1 MTQSTASSST
11 ASSSTTSPA
20 GRRSLR
26 RTAVVALSALALAGI
41 PVAAYAVNSGQAATT
56 TGTHAARAT
65 ARSDP
70 KPTVVLVHGAF
81 ADSSGWYGVM
91 DKLRK
96 DGYPVRALNTPLRGL
111 DSDAAYIR
119 GFLDTVKGPIILVG
133 HSYGGA
139 VITNA
144 AAGDPDVKA
153 LVYVAA
159 LVPDAGEKLTD
170 VTAHPVTHPLPA
182 QPLQAVPITGAD
194 GTRGVELT
202 LDPAKFRAFFAADVS
217 PGKAADM
224 ADAQNSVNVAAFN
237 QPSAA
242 AAWRTIP
249 SWYLVAK
256 QDRILSPELERW
268 MAKRAG
274 ARTVE
279 INSSHAAM
287 VSHPGAV
294 KNLIEQADRGTD

>member
-1 MTQSTASSST
+1 MTQATTPSTPTNPRRS
-11 ASSSTTSPA
+11 
-20 GRRSLR
+20 RSLR
-26 RTAVVALSALALAGI
+26 RTVVFALSALALTAI
-41 PVAAYAVNSGQAATT
+41 PIAAHAVTGPTATT
-56 TGTHAARAT
+56 ASTRSAGATTH
-65 ARSDP
+65 DGP

-96 DGYPVRALNTPLRGL
+96 DGYPVRALDTPLRGL
-111 DSDAAYIR
+111 NSDAAYIR
-119 GFLDTVKGPIILVG
+119 GILDSIKGPIILVG
-133 HSYGGA
+133 HSYGGG

-159 LVPDAGEKLTD
+159 LVPDAGETLGD
-170 VTAHPVTHPLPA
+170 VTAHPVAHPIPA
-182 QPLQAVPITGAD
+182 LPLQAVSITQAD
-194 GTRGVELT
+194 GTQDTELT
-202 LDPAKFRAFFAADVS
+202 LDPSQFRAFFAPDVS
-217 PGKAADM
+217 PGKAANM
-224 ADAQNSVNVAAFN
+224 ADAQSPINAAAFN

-256 QDRILSPELERW
+256 QDHILSPDLERW

-274 ARTVE
+274 AHTVE

-294 KNLIEQADRGTD
+294 KNLIEQADRGTR

>member
-1 MTQSTASSST
+1 MTQSTT
-11 ASSSTTSPA
+11 SSSTTSPS

-26 RTAVVALSALALAGI
+26 HAAVVALSALALAAV
-41 PVAAYAVNSGQAATT
+41 PVAAHAVNSGPAATT
-56 TGTHAARAT
+56 TGIHAAGAT
-65 ARSDP
+65 ARSGP

-111 DSDAAYIR
+111 NSDAAYIR
-119 GFLDTVKGPIILVG
+119 GFLDTIKGPIILVG

-139 VITNA
+139 VITNS

-159 LVPDAGEKLTD
+159 LVPDAGETLGD
-170 VTAHPVTHPLPA
+170 VTAHPVAHPIPA
-182 QPLQAVPITGAD
+182 LPLQAVPITGAD
-194 GTRGVELT
+194 GTQEVELT

-224 ADAQNSVNVAAFN
+224 ADAQNPVNAAAFN

-256 QDRILSPELERW
+256 QDHMLSPDLERW

-274 ARTVE
+274 AHTVE
-279 INSSHAAM
+279 INSSHAVM
-287 VSHPGAV
+287 VSHPRAV
-294 KNLIEQADRGTD
+294 KNLIEQADRGTN